1 MTTRIQARMTLIRV
15 TAVLAASAALSF
27 PLLTHA
33 QQKYRIDVSPPQQSR
48 YVKEHIIDAGD
59 APGHQLRIVEIEK
72 DYTRNPPTVMG
83 VKITKIRQWAF
94 TNYTNGIGP
103 VIYYETWSDGR
114 GNTFFVEGTS
124 ETQSQITATGSRR
137 GTSSGSGRI
146 TGGTGKFATIQ
157 GVLAGVTEFDSDPN
171 NGYNRNNTR
180 LEYWFRN

>member
-1 MTTRIQARMTLIRV
+1 MTLSTSLLREFGRTIV
-15 TAVLAASAALSF
+15 
-27 PLLTHA
+27 PLLAITAISSPLISYA
-33 QQKYRIDVSPPQQSR
+33 QQKYKIDVSPPQQSR

-72 DYTRNPPTVMG
+72 TYTSNHPVVKG
-83 VKITKIRQWAF
+83 VKITDVRQWAF

-103 VIYYETWSDGR
+103 VIFYETWSDGR

-157 GVLAGVTEFDSDPN
+157 GILAGHTEFDSDPK
-171 NGYNRNNTR
+171 NGYNRNNTNI
-180 LEYWFRN
+180 EYWFRN